1 MMNCINYNNN
11 LYFIKK
17 NINENHNEFIKRSW
31 FIVNKLNKKDNN
43 LKFNEI
49 VNLSNIYI
57 NEIENGCRYNI

>member
-1 MMNCINYNNN
+1 MNCINYNNN

-31 FIVNKLNKKDNN
+31 FIVNKLSKKDNN

-57 NEIENGCRYNI
+57 NEIENGCKYNI

>member
-1 MMNCINYNNN
+1 MNCINYNNN

-31 FIVNKLNKKDNN
+31 FIVNKLSKKDNN
-43 LKFNEI
+43 LTFNEI

-57 NEIENGCRYNI
+57 NEIENGCKYNI

>member
-1 MMNCINYNNN
+1 MNCINYNNN

-17 NINENHNEFIKRSW
+17 NIDENHNEFIKRSW
-31 FIVNKLNKKDNN
+31 FIVNKLSKKDNN

-57 NEIENGCRYNI
+57 NEIENGCKYNI

>member
-1 MMNCINYNNN
+1 MNCINYNNN

-31 FIVNKLNKKDNN
+31 FIVNKLSKKNNN
-43 LKFNEI
+43 LTFNEI

>member
-1 MMNCINYNNN
+1 MNCINYNNN

-49 VNLSNIYI
+49 INLSNIYI
-57 NEIENGCRYNI
+57 NEIKNGCKYNI

>member
-1 MMNCINYNNN
+1 MNCINYNNN

-43 LKFNEI
+43 LTFDEI
-49 VNLSNIYI
+49 INLSNIYI
-57 NEIENGCRYNI
+57 NEIENGCKYNI